1 MCIGIL
7 ETDDSYI
14 WQPQLKKQVA
24 HRLRLETPGLKYM
37 SSQNTLEVLK
47 ARLESFPAKFVF
59 VGSGAFHHLSLPLIA
74 RCSAKTA
81 LNVFI
86 FDQHADLFPS
96 PEGFISC
103 GSWVQEIIKLPGV
116 RRVVIAGVVKEVPN
130 LHEKVVALTARSW
143 RFLFR
148 KKRGYFKELLETN
161 SLYLSIDKDVFAE
174 TDTDWGKG
182 KLSVREVIAF
192 LQWCLKHWRLAGAD
206 ICGETVP
213 RGPWPTLQ
221 EQRSIAQNEKIN
233 LVLCQ
238 VLTQQN
244 SSYPPGYSRNQPT
257 RLYLRPT
264 A

>member
-24 HRLRLETPGLKYM
+24 HRVRLDLTGIKYM
-37 SSQNTLEVLK
+37 SSQKTLK
-47 ARLESFPAKFVF
+47 AIQNRLEAFPAKLVF

-74 RCSAKTA
+74 RCSTKTA
-81 LNVFI
+81 LSVFI

-103 GSWVQEIIKLPGV
+103 GSWVREVIKLPGV
-116 RRVVIAGVVKEVPN
+116 RRVVIGGVVKEVPN
-130 LHEKVVALTARSW
+130 LHDKVVVLTAQSW
-143 RFLFR
+143 QFFFR
-148 KKRGYFKELLETN
+148 QQRCYFEELLNTDYI
-161 SLYLSIDKDVFAE
+161 YLSIDKDVFAE
-174 TDTDWGKG
+174 TDTDWGRG

-192 LQWCLKHWRLAGAD
+192 LQWCLKRWILAGAD

-213 RGPWPTLQ
+213 RGAWPTLQ

-233 LVLCQ
+233 LILCRVLA
-238 VLTQQN
+238 QQH
-244 SSYPPGYSRNQPT
+244 SSTPHGHSGIQPSH
-257 RLYLRPT
+257 LHLRPT